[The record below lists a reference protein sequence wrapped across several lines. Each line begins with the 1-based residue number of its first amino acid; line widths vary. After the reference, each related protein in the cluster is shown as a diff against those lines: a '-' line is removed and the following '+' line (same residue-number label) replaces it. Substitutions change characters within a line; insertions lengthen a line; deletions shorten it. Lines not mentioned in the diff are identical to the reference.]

1 MKRIVEETLA
11 NGKKRYKVQ
20 SNKKFFEL
28 ITCDWYTISIP
39 YVGDGWDAMVPAI
52 FNDLESAQ
60 RVAFGKSS
68 GEIVV
73 ETKVIESL

>member
-1 MKRIVEETLA
+1 MKRIVEETLV

-20 SNKKFFEL
+20 SNKKFFGL
-28 ITCDWYTISIP
+28 ITGDWYNINIP
-39 YVGDGWDAMVPAI
+39 IGDGWDAMVPAI
-52 FNDLESAQ
+52 FNNLETAQ

-73 ETKVIESL
+73 ETKIIDSL